1 MGATFGHS
9 MNCETVCEISA
20 RGGLL
25 VAAAACA
32 RALSSG
38 WLGPNFVFASR
49 IPMNP
54 LRERPQAP

>member
-32 RALSSG
+32 RALER
-38 WLGPNFVFASR
+38 LARPNFVFASR